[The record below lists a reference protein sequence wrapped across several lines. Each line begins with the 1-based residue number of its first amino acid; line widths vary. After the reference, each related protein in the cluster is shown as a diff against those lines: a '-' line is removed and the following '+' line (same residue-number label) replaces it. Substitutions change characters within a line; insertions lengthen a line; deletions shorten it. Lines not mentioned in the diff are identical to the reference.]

1 MARWPAR
8 TTHSPHPFSGF
19 LAVAAPLL
27 LAGLFPLHPDM
38 SERWGWSGSWLHP
51 VGDPYAIAA
60 ASADCPAGYRIVRG
74 VSERSGR
81 ASAHQGVDLS
91 NGRGGGPVRA
101 AGNGLVVE
109 VGGKGWNRGYGRHV
123 VLAHRL
129 SDGSLVYSIYAHLAP
144 QSVTVHQ
151 GQFVGAGWVIGRV
164 GMSGRATSPHLH
176 FEVRVARDPE
186 ERWENS
192 PVVDPL
198 AFVSARLPSPRADS
212 LWSRPYLEWAECAAL
227 IRPGDDGAHT
237 LSRAEWWRALLAAT
251 RHGLPAVPADG
262 ESLRAVL
269 IGMNLLPEYTRGDP
283 GAPLG
288 WSELARDLRR
298 ARDRGLRLPWSP
310 VKRDARRLDC
320 RREIGTD
327 SPAHDPAPFARG
339 RDGRPSLADVCLALA
354 DFAGDAPPRPGKPGR
369 PSPPSRPAG

>member
-1 MARWPAR
+1 MARRHPR
-8 TTHSPHPFSGF
+8 TTDRPHPFSGF

-27 LAGLFPLHPDM
+27 LAGLFPLRPDL

-51 VGDPYAIAA
+51 VGDPYAIAD
-60 ASADCPAGYRIVRG
+60 ASPDSLGGYRVVRG
-74 VSERSGR
+74 VSERTGK

-129 SDGSLVYSIYAHLAP
+129 TDGSLVYSLYAHLAP
-144 QSVTVHQ
+144 QSVTVHR
-151 GQFVGAGWVIGRV
+151 GQFVCAGWVIGRV

-176 FEVRVARDPE
+176 FEVRTAPDPE
-186 ERWENS
+186 ARWENS

-198 AFVSARLPSPRADS
+198 AFVAARLPLPRVDS
-212 LWSRPYLEWAECAAL
+212 LWSRPCLEWAECAAL
-227 IRPGDDGAHT
+227 IRPGDEGART
-237 LSRAEWWRALLAAT
+237 LSRATWWRALLAAT

-269 IGMNLLPEYTRGDP
+269 IGMSLLPEYTRGDP

-310 VKRDARRLDC
+310 VKADARRLDC
-320 RREIGTD
+320 RRRIGTD
-327 SPAHDPAPFARG
+327 SPVLDAGPLARG
-339 RDGRPSLADVCLALA
+339 RDGRPSRADVCLALA
-354 DFAGDAPPRPGKPGR
+354 DLAGDAPQRPRKPER
-369 PSPPSRPAG
+369 PSPTSRPAG